1 MQGQYWIFMLI
12 LAILAMEIIMGRHKG
27 VHRRQDFY
35 MLGTVIIASQGTRIA
50 TAWLTATLIGL
61 LIPAYKNA
69 LVAAPFWTSLLG
81 LFLVAEFL
89 QYWIHRLA
97 HNSKKHPLLFGMHR
111 THHSAPYVN
120 VTLMWRTNLLWPF
133 VHSYTWV
140 AAAAIYLGLYAQAAA
155 FYTVIMAWNALT
167 HSDWRWDDAI
177 IAHVPGGAKL
187 VAAAEWIVVT
197 PRLHHVHHGYGRDG
211 ANYRNFCTFFSFY
224 DRLFGT
230 LHVPEGRPW
239 RYGMPGGDPHWVRQ
253 LLFPLVPLAKSKKT
267 SL

>member
-1 MQGQYWIFMLI
+1 MQGQYWIFLLILTI
-12 LAILAMEIIMGRHKG
+12 LAIEIVLGRHKG
-27 VHRRQDFY
+27 VHRRHDFF

-50 TAWLTATLIGL
+50 MAWLTATLIGL
-61 LIPAYKNA
+61 LIPDYKN
-69 LVAAPFWTSLLG
+69 LLTAAPFWSSLLV

-97 HNSKKHPLLFGMHR
+97 HNSRKHPLLYGMHR

-140 AAAAIYLGLYAQAAA
+140 TAVAIYLGLYAQAAA

-177 IAHVPGGAKL
+177 IAHLPGGAKL
-187 VAAAEWIVVT
+187 VRAAEWIVVT

-239 RYGMPGGDPHWVRQ
+239 RYGMPGGEHHWVRQ
-253 LLFPLVPLAKSKKT
+253 LLFPLVSLGDAKKS
-267 SL
+267 